1 MPATIARWTGTQIS
15 LSAMTRATPTGSCSG
30 VTGCTRFPTPP
41 RTAPTI
47 AEPPPIL
54 NTHCCSLMAVPGPVP
69 PDSPLRSCH
78 GPGAGGSCAR
88 GVLLAGGEQLVQQ
101 WLHLGHRQ
109 GEGTEPAGQR
119 AADVPAWR
127 RDHVAVAAVPDDRVG
142 DASPTGDGA
151 GGQPRR
157 DGVEVPA
164 AAARPGHRPGRCCQ
178 RLEPAERGLAGG
190 GVQVE
195 HVEHHPGGE
204 PDVGL
209 RVAPPP
215 GPDLGAVGGRVGEH
229 TRRQGVLAG
238 LRAAWLPARA
248 PQGAPPLPPPAAGDG
263 GVVQRNH
270 GNGLLGVRQGAVEQ
284 GGVTPPMT
292 HRNPPSKRHVPSR
305 CGTTSKW
312 RGRAGPPSPRALAR
326 PCPATPPPAG
336 HRRGR
341 GVAGQGRASARG
353 EGGPALPRH
362 FDVVPHRDGTCRF
375 DGGLRWVIGG
385 VTPPCSTAPWRT
397 PSRPFPWLRCTTPP
411 SPAAG
416 GGSGGAP
423 WGARAGSQ
431 AARSPAS
438 TP

>member
-119 AADVPAWR
+119 AADVPARR

-164 AAARPGHRPGRCCQ
+164 APARPGHRPGRCCQ

-195 HVEHHPGGE
+195 HVEHRPGGE

-215 GPDLGAVGGRVGEH
+215 GPDLGAVGGRVGEP

-270 GNGLLGVRQGAVEQ
+270 GNALLGVRQGAVEQ

-292 HRNPPSKRHVPSR
+292 HRNPSSKRHVPSR
-305 CGTTSKW
+305 CGETSKW

-326 PCPATPPPAG
+326 PCPPPAVPVG
-336 HRRGR
+336 DLREVVRHTARWPGWSPRGWAP
-341 GVAGQGRASARG
+341 GAAWSPVGAGQRRDGGVGDGLAAHARLRWGWGRPNIALALDG
-353 EGGPALPRH
+353 YGGPR
-362 FDVVPHRDGTCRF
+362 GTSTQPT
-375 DGGLRWVIGG
+375 DNAGLAGQRAVRWGMRG
-385 VTPPCSTAPWRT
+385 
-397 PSRPFPWLRCTTPP
+397 
-411 SPAAG
+411 
-416 GGSGGAP
+416 
-423 WGARAGSQ
+423 
-431 AARSPAS
+431 
-438 TP
+438 